1 MATLLDW
8 GNVESACQR
17 LATSLELSDNR
28 EAFSL
33 LCLSEILRIDFDE
46 ARGALT
52 DGSDDRGIDAVYLEE
67 SSNNKVIH
75 LFQFKYHGSFSR
87 EGRNFPSSEV
97 DKIISFV
104 ADCFGQA
111 DGFLNTCNPL
121 LTQRVLDIWD
131 FISAGSARVKIHLCS
146 NGSKLLDK
154 HFVRLEQSL
163 RKYKFFAVSEHDLDS
178 ISNALA
184 HRTNSDRK
192 LNLKL
197 VEEQIFERTDGNV
210 RAVIGTVRADEFIRA
225 FIDPNDPL
233 RLDPA
238 LFEENVRVFLGE
250 ENFVNRRIFD
260 TALSD
265 ESELFWYYNNGI
277 TIVCESFSYQPGFR
291 NSTMEL
297 QNPQIVNGGQTSHAL
312 FAASQVDTG
321 AISKVRILLRVIE
334 TKDNSLY
341 ARVAE
346 ATNSQ
351 TPIRSRDLRSNDP
364 ILLKLE
370 SSLLSHGWYFDRK
383 RDQYADQP
391 EAKRIDALKLG
402 QFWLAFVRSEPDKAK
417 TASDKIFGEFFP
429 LVFDPDEMNAE
440 RIIEIWKLYSFI
452 EDKRR
457 LALDQSKAAVSS
469 RASSLAETIWVI
481 EGLYHL
487 AYMVRRLAERRGIS
501 PFDSEKLIPLVE
513 EANAKISSYVQ
524 RRPGVSF
531 YRLFRTARTKESL
544 FQEVFQHEQMRL
556 DLNDV

>member
-8 GNVESACQR
+8 GNVESACKR
-17 LATSLELSDNR
+17 LSSSLQLKDNR

-52 DGSDDRGIDAVYLEE
+52 DGPDDRGIDGVYLEE
-67 SSNNKVIH
+67 RSGQKVIH
-75 LFQFKYHGSFSR
+75 LFQFKYHSAFSR
-87 EGRNFPSSEV
+87 DGRNFPSTEI
-97 DKIISFV
+97 DKITSFIG
-104 ADCFGQA
+104 DCFGQA
-111 DGFLNTCNPL
+111 DGFLGTCNSL
-121 LTQRVLDIWD
+121 LGQRVLDIWD
-131 FISAGSARVKIHLCS
+131 FIRAGSARVKIHLCS

-154 HFVRLEQSL
+154 HLVRLDQALE
-163 RKYKFFAVSEHDLDS
+163 KYKFFTVIEHDLDS
-178 ISNALA
+178 ISDALA
-184 HRTNSDRK
+184 HRTNSDRR
-192 LNLKL
+192 LELKL

-210 RAVIGTVRADEFIRA
+210 RAVIGTVRADEFIA
-225 FIDPNDPL
+225 SFVDPTDPL

-238 LFEENVRVFLGE
+238 LFEENVRIFLGE
-250 ENFVNRRIFD
+250 ENSVNKRIYD

-277 TIVCESFSYQPGFR
+277 TIVCEGFSYQPGFR

-312 FAASQVDTG
+312 FAASQVDMG
-321 AISKVRILLRVIE
+321 AIRNVRILLRVIE
-334 TKDNSLY
+334 TKDSSLY

-370 SSLLSHGWYFDRK
+370 SSLQSHGWYFDRK

-391 EAKRIDALKLG
+391 ESIRIDALKLG

-429 LVFDPDEMNAE
+429 LVFDPEEMDAE
-440 RIIEIWKLYSFI
+440 RIIQVWTLYSYI
-452 EDKRR
+452 EGKRR
-457 LALDQSKAAVSS
+457 LALDQSKASVSS

-487 AYMVRRLAERRGIS
+487 AYMVRRLAERRGID
-501 PFDSEKLIPLVE
+501 PFDSAKLIPLVE
-513 EANAKISSYVQ
+513 EANDKIGTYVKK
-524 RRPGVSF
+524 RPGVSF
-531 YRLFRTARTKESL
+531 YRLFRTARTKDSL
-544 FQEVFQHEQMRL
+544 FREVFEHEQMQL
-556 DLNDV
+556 DL

>member
-8 GNVESACQR
+8 GNVEAACKR
-17 LATSLELSDNR
+17 LTSSLKLADNR

-33 LCLSEILRIDFDE
+33 LCLSEILRVDFDE

-67 SSNNKVIH
+67 HSGNKVIH
-75 LFQFKYHGSFSR
+75 LFQFKYHSSFSV
-87 EGRNFPSSEV
+87 EGRNFPSSEI

-104 ADCFGQA
+104 GDCFGQA
-111 DGFLNTCNPL
+111 DGFLETCNSL
-121 LTQRVLDIWD
+121 LKQRVLDIWD
-131 FISAGSARVKIHLCS
+131 FIKAGSARVIVHLCS
-146 NGSKLLDK
+146 NGAKLLEK
-154 HFVRLEQSL
+154 HLTRLDQALE
-163 RKYKFFAVSEHDLDS
+163 KYKFFAIAEHDLDS
-178 ISNALA
+178 ISDALA

-192 LNLKL
+192 LELKL

-210 RAVIGTVRADEFIRA
+210 RAVIGTVRADEFIES
-225 FIDPNDPL
+225 FVDPTDPL

-250 ENFVNRRIFD
+250 ENSVNKRIYD

-265 ESELFWYYNNGI
+265 ESKLFWYYNNGI
-277 TIVCESFSYQPGFR
+277 TVVCESFSYQPGFR
-291 NSTMEL
+291 NPTMEL

-321 AISKVRILLRVIE
+321 AIHDVRILLRVIE
-334 TKDNSLY
+334 TKDSSLY

-370 SSLLSHGWYFDRK
+370 SSLQSHGWYFDRK

-391 EAKRIDALKLG
+391 ETKRIDALKLG

-429 LVFDPDEMNAE
+429 LVFDPEEMDAE
-440 RIIEIWKLYSFI
+440 RIIEVWKLYSFI

-457 LALDQSKAAVSS
+457 LALDQSKTAISS
-469 RASSLAETIWVI
+469 RASALVEIIWVI
-481 EGLYHL
+481 EGFYHL

-501 PFDSEKLIPLVE
+501 PFESEKLIPLVD
-513 EANAKISSYVQ
+513 EADRKISAYVKK
-524 RRPGVSF
+524 RPGVSF

-544 FQEVFQHEQMRL
+544 FQEVFQHEQMKL
-556 DLNDV
+556 DLRDQ

>member
-8 GNVESACQR
+8 GNVEAANGR
-17 LATSLELSDNR
+17 LVASLALRDKR

-33 LCLSEILRIDFDE
+33 LCLSEILRLDFDE

-67 SSNNKVIH
+67 RSGQKIIH
-75 LFQFKYHGSFSR
+75 LFQFKYHSNFSK
-87 EGRNFPSSEV
+87 EGRNFPSTEI

-104 ADCFGQA
+104 GDCFSQTN
-111 DGFLNTCNPL
+111 GFLQTCNPL
-121 LTQRVLDIWD
+121 LQQRVLDIWG

-146 NGSKLLDK
+146 NGAKLLSN
-154 HFVRLEQSL
+154 HLTRLDEAL
-163 RKYKFFAVSEHDLDS
+163 EKYKFFTVVEHDLDS
-178 ISNALA
+178 TSDALA

-192 LNLKL
+192 LELKL

-210 RAVIGTVRADEFIRA
+210 RAVIGTVRADEFLRS
-225 FIDPNDPL
+225 FVDPSDPL
-233 RLDPA
+233 RLDPS

-250 ENFVNRRIFD
+250 ENYVNKRIYD
-260 TALSD
+260 TALSN

-277 TIVCESFSYQPGFR
+277 TIVCESFAYQPGFR

-312 FAASQVDTG
+312 FAASQVDLG
-321 AISKVRILLRVIE
+321 AIQNVRILLRVIE
-334 TKDNSLY
+334 TKDSSLY

-370 SSLLSHGWYFDRK
+370 ASLQSHGWYFDRK
-383 RDQYADQP
+383 RDQYADKP
-391 EAKRIDALKLG
+391 EAQRIDALKLG

-417 TASDKIFGEFFP
+417 TASDKIFGEYFP
-429 LVFDPDEMNAE
+429 LVFDPDEMDAE
-440 RIIEIWKLYSFI
+440 RIIEIWKLYSYI

-457 LALDQSKAAVSS
+457 LALDQSRTVVSS
-469 RASSLAETIWVI
+469 RAASLVETIWVI

-501 PFDSEKLIPLVE
+501 HFDSVKLIPLVE
-513 EANAKISSYVQ
+513 EADAKISAYVKK
-524 RRPGVSF
+524 RPGVSF

-556 DLNDV
+556 ELND